1 MDANSKIEWVNN
13 SIIAHHSIELDGNGD
28 IYISG
33 RNFKSGHYN
42 FLPKNP
48 EEYEETLKDDVIMK
62 VDHSSGEVLY
72 SKHVLEILQQNDYE
86 SLIYDR
92 GYFINDPVHLNDVQ
106 PALNDAEFWN
116 KGDLLISCRNISA
129 IFLYRPS
136 TNKILWLRQG
146 PWLAQH
152 DPDFLENDKIT
163 VFGND
168 VIYDYSWKD
177 RVLQTSYHFLSGN
190 NEIYVYDLQKD
201 TVLTP
206 FNRLLKN
213 ENVTTPSQ
221 GLCQILPNGD
231 IFIEET
237 DHGRIIF
244 GDSIL
249 KKIEFVRRVD
259 PEHITTLNWSRI
271 VY

>member
-1 MDANSKIEWVNN
+1 
-13 SIIAHHSIELDGNGD
+13 
-28 IYISG
+28 
-33 RNFKSGHYN
+33 
-42 FLPKNP
+42 
-48 EEYEETLKDDVIMK
+48 
-62 VDHSSGEVLY
+62 
-72 SKHVLEILQQNDYE
+72 
-86 SLIYDR
+86 
-92 GYFINDPVHLNDVQ
+92 
-106 PALNDAEFWN
+106 
-116 KGDLLISCRNISA
+116 
-129 IFLYRPS
+129 
-136 TNKILWLRQG
+136 
-146 PWLAQH
+146 
-152 DPDFLENDKIT
+152 
-163 VFGND
+163 